1 MAEASMHLYPKK
13 NETNLPVKR
22 LATVMKELGHTHLD
36 VLKIDIEGEEYN
48 VLRNIKGI
56 PIKQILVEMHTPTK
70 SELVLSWIAR
80 LRLWAR
86 GYKLVSI
93 RELTDYTFVRRS

>member
-1 MAEASMHLYPKK
+1 MHLYPKK